1 MTRRLWLLIAVC
13 IAAPLALAQQ
23 ISRPGQSASANADA
37 EKRSS
42 EPSSA
47 LPASAALSIT
57 DSLQRIAAAQ
67 ETQAKG
73 GDSADE
79 KQDKKADLQAQK
91 DMAFWAKLMFFASVG
106 SLVFTIAATG
116 LLVFTFKQTRRA
128 TYAARQSAVSARQ
141 AVRDSRKSAEKQ
153 LRAYVDVFHVSATWL
168 AEPDDVTMKKVR
180 VQAQFKN
187 TGQTPAHEVIAW
199 MRVENLPPD
208 SPVFDLDAPE
218 LVATGVQGPGAINHL
233 EELKQFDS
241 GTGIV
246 AGWKDGR
253 RSLFVY
259 GTIKYTDAFDEPRES
274 HFRFFMPSE
283 GVDSDEIKG
292 HDGIKYRVGKFQA
305 YKGGYS
311 T

>member
-1 MTRRLWLLIAVC
+1 MTRWLALFIAAC
-13 IAAPLALAQQ
+13 IAAPLSFAQQ
-23 ISRPGQSASANADA
+23 ISREGQSASANDDA
-37 EKRSS
+37 EKRGGK
-42 EPSSA
+42 PSSV
-47 LPASAALSIT
+47 LPASAAIAIE
-57 DSLQRIAAAQ
+57 DSLKRIAAAQ

-91 DMAFWAKLMFFASVG
+91 DMALWAMLMFFANIG
-106 SLVFTIAATG
+106 SLIFTIAATS
-116 LLVFTFKQTRRA
+116 LLVFTYKQTRRA

-141 AVRDSRKSAEKQ
+141 AVRVARKSAEKQ
-153 LRAYVDVFHVSATWL
+153 LRAYVDVFHVSAHWL
-168 AEPDDVTMKKVR
+168 AEPDDVTMKIVR

-187 TGQTPAHEVIAW
+187 TGQTPAHGVIAW
-199 MRVENLPPD
+199 MRVENMPRD
-208 SPVFDLDAPE
+208 SPVFDLETPD
-218 LVATGVQGPGAINHL
+218 LSATGVHGPGAINHL
-233 EELKQFDS
+233 EERKQFDS
-241 GTGIV
+241 TTGIV
-246 AGWKDGR
+246 VGWKDGT

-283 GVDSDEIKG
+283 GVDIDEVKG
-292 HDGIKYRVGKFQA
+292 QDGAKFRVGKFQA